1 MSKPTLED
9 VAMRAG
15 VSKMTAS
22 RALRNAPDVSPE
34 SAVRVHAA
42 AVALGYVRNRLAL
55 SLNQQ
60 RSSLI
65 GVVVPSMS
73 NIVFPEVV
81 SGISAALEG
90 SPMQAV
96 FGISDYDEAK
106 ERDIIRSM
114 LSWQPSAMIVTG
126 LDQPD
131 ETRQLLAASSIPIIQ
146 IMDLDGDPIW
156 FNVGLSHSQAGAD
169 IALALIK
176 AGRRKFAYIGSAL
189 TKDLRANKRKSG
201 FETTL
206 AQSGMRFE
214 AASIADS
221 FSSISLGKILTHQM
235 LEGTAEIDCIYY
247 SNDDMAAGGLFAC
260 MERAIAVPETIM
272 LAGFNGLDLTAALPA
287 IIATSR
293 SPRRLIGQTAAELA
307 LKAIANDGAELPT
320 VISFEPEII
329 LGKSGP
335 WKTSN

>member
-9 VAMRAG
+9 VATRAG

-22 RALRNAPDVSPE
+22 RALRNAPDVSRE
-34 SAVRVHAA
+34 SIARVHEA
-42 AVALGYVRNRLAL
+42 AVELGYVRNRLAL

-90 SPMQAV
+90 SAMQAV
-96 FGISDYDEAK
+96 FGISDYDVDK
-106 ERDIIRSM
+106 ERDIIASM

-131 ETRQLLAASSIPIIQ
+131 DTRQLLAAASIPIIQ
-146 IMDLDGDPIW
+146 IMDLDGDPIR
-156 FNVGLSHSQAGAD
+156 FNVGLSHMQAGAD
-169 IALALIK
+169 IAQALIMV
-176 AGRRKFAYIGSAL
+176 GRRKFAYIGSAL
-189 TKDLRANKRKSG
+189 TKDLRAAKRKSG
-201 FETTL
+201 FEAAL
-206 AQSGMRFE
+206 GQNGMRFGTE
-214 AASIADS
+214 IIADS
-221 FSSISLGKILTHQM
+221 FSSISLGKALTHQILDM
-235 LEGTAEIDCIYY
+235 PADIDCIYY

-260 MERAIAVPETIM
+260 MERGIAVPEKIM

-287 IIATSR
+287 FIATSR
-293 SPRRLIGQTAAELA
+293 SPRRLIGQSAAELA
-307 LKAIANDGAELPT
+307 LKAIADDGAELPR
-320 VISFEPEII
+320 IIRFEPEII
-329 LGKSGP
+329 LDKIGPEKSR
-335 WKTSN
+335 